1 MVSKSIIITL
11 FVILLSYSCKRNEEA
26 TNRLFVEN
34 ATSDTIFL
42 AKNSYGSYF
51 ILLPFECCQYAET
64 YQQSISEIIS
74 EHFDFIEVYKLACS
88 TCVGKLVY
96 DQYGGKQHYVETI
109 PKVIW
114 SPPLVSLPHENHSFF
129 NINSWVITKGGLDNK
144 WDIATFTITED
155 DFK

>member
-34 ATSDTIFL
+34 ATTDTIFL
-42 AKNSYGSYF
+42 ANKSHTGYVLFSPSECKEFASSY
-51 ILLPFECCQYAET
+51 QH
-64 YQQSISEIIS
+64 SISEIIAQYY
-74 EHFDFIEVYKLACS
+74 DGVKVYKLANPTS
-88 TCVGKLVY
+88 DSILIY
-96 DQYGGKQHYVETI
+96 DEGGVHQYYIEAM
-109 PKVIW
+109 PKVTW

-129 NINSWVITKGGLDNK
+129 NINSWVITKGGLDDE